1 MSDLC
6 AGVWLEVPP
15 VCKLCIPYPPHCA
28 LPSHYRPCVLS
39 SALFQAY
46 KTISYMSYQVLARKW
61 RPQTFHTMVGQEH
74 VLQALINA
82 LDNQRLHHAY
92 LFTGTRGVG
101 KTTIARILAKCLNC
115 ETGITSQPCGQCSSC
130 QEIAAGRFVDLIEV
144 DAASRTR
151 VEDTREILDNVQYAP
166 SRGRFKVYLIDEVHM
181 LSNSSFNAL
190 LKTLEEPPAHVKFLL
205 ATTDPQK
212 LPPTILSRCLQFS
225 LKNMTPERIVG
236 YLQHVLGEEQVAF
249 EDPALWLLGRA
260 AQGSMRDA
268 LSLTDQAI
276 SFGQGQLKEN
286 DVAAMLGTVD
296 RGRVFALAN
305 ALASQDVGEVLN
317 QIAKMAEHAIDFAN
331 VLADLIELLH
341 RVAIAQALPD
351 AIDNSQGDREYV
363 MALADA
369 ISPADVQLFYQTA
382 LMGKRDLPLAP
393 EPRAGLEMTLLRMLT
408 FRPVVEGELPKKLS
422 SRPRTASET
431 AVAGP
436 AAPLAPVAFKPAP
449 PSAPVNTQPAPVAEK
464 PASVVAPVTPAAPV
478 VHSAA
483 VQKET
488 TPQTAADDFPPWLDE
503 PEGDMPAG
511 FPQEDDA
518 PAQSVFQPELTQVV
532 APAVQTSV
540 VQSPVVHPPVEA
552 KPVPEVVMPAPVAQQ
567 SQEAEEPLQAS
578 ELTSHTW
585 PVMFPRL
592 GLDGM
597 LKSLMS
603 NSSLMQF
610 DGQNALFHLDPGHL
624 RLLNDNH
631 QQKFIQV
638 FCAAFGAAIRVQIQ
652 EGDCQYETPAQRQ
665 QRLAYEKQQRAI
677 DSIMADAHVQTLQ
690 SAFNAQVIM
699 DSIEPLI

>member
-1 MSDLC
+1 
-6 AGVWLEVPP
+6 
-15 VCKLCIPYPPHCA
+15 
-28 LPSHYRPCVLS
+28 
-39 SALFQAY
+39 
-46 KTISYMSYQVLARKW
+46 MSYQVLARKW

-249 EDPALWLLGRA
+249 EEPALWLLGRA

-276 SFGQGQLKEN
+276 SFGQGQLKET

-305 ALASQDVGEVLN
+305 ALAGQEVAEVLT

-363 MALADA
+363 LALADA

-408 FRPVVEGELPKKLS
+408 FRPVVEGELPKKLV
-422 SRPRTASET
+422 SRPRSASEP
-431 AVAGP
+431 AVSGSA
-436 AAPLAPVAFKPAP
+436 APVAPVPFKPAATPFAPAAATPAAAAVQQTVPSVAAPISQPVP
-449 PSAPVNTQPAPVAEK
+449 PKPEPVA
-464 PASVVAPVTPAAPV
+464 PVVAPQVQSPPV
-478 VHSAA
+478 A
-483 VQKET
+483 Q
-488 TPQTAADDFPPWLDE
+488 PQAEDFPPWLDE
-503 PEGDMPAG
+503 PEGDIPA
-511 FPQEDDA
+511 QYAEENVADYA
-518 PAQSVFQPELTQVV
+518 PAP
-532 APAVQTSV
+532 QTSV
-540 VQSPVVHPPVEA
+540 PAVAPVAAPQ
-552 KPVPEVVMPAPVAQQ
+552 PEVVIESAPAPETAGPAAQVEEEVA
-567 SQEAEEPLQAS
+567 EALNVAD
-578 ELTSHTW
+578 LTPHSW
-585 PVMFPRL
+585 PAIFPRL
-592 GLDGM
+592 ALDGM

-610 DGQNALFHLDPGHL
+610 DGQSAVFHLDPGHL

-631 QQKFIQV
+631 QQKFMQV
-638 FCAAFGAAIRVQIQ
+638 FAAAFGSHIAVRIQ

-677 DSIMADAHVQTLQ
+677 ASIMADAHVQTLQ
-690 SAFNAQVIM
+690 NAFNAQVIV
-699 DSIEPLI
+699 DSIESLI